1 MLLSGFSQHQRWIR
15 ANQAETEI
23 ARSAHLSLA
32 LVLHSHS
39 RCSWISH
46 FLCVSVCS
54 KRMCPAQIACCGV
67 IEINYEPHLHCGW
80 LSGAV
85 RSGLR
90 AFSTPNGI
98 CLALIGDRLR
108 RRQEKFVRQLAAGN
122 GSADICYYSGYYF
135 IPTYYSRPCGP
146 GGQTHLA

>member
-1 MLLSGFSQHQRWIR
+1 
-15 ANQAETEI
+15 
-23 ARSAHLSLA
+23 
-32 LVLHSHS
+32 
-39 RCSWISH
+39 
-46 FLCVSVCS
+46 
-54 KRMCPAQIACCGV
+54 MCPAQIACCGV

-108 RRQEKFVRQLAAGN
+108 RRQEKFVRQLAAVKETELRIDVIPMAAITHQCP
-122 GSADICYYSGYYF
+122 SKLTLHLRVVSSGAL
-135 IPTYYSRPCGP
+135 GP
-146 GGQTHLA
+146 